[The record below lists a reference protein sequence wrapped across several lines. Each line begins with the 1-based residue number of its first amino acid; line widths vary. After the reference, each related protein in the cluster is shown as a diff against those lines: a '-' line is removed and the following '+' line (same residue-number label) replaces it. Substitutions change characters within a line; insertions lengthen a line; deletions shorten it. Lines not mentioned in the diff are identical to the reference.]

1 MIALN
6 SPLKPNLKK
15 LQKYLEQIN
24 EKGWFTNFGSLHD
37 ELTARL
43 EEYLG
48 VQNLLLV
55 SNGTLALQ
63 VAGKALGSQSLLS
76 TPFSFVATISAFEW
90 QKYEIA
96 FADIVRDSYNL
107 SPGAVKNAFEKG
119 CMADT
124 ILATHV
130 YGNPCDVESFEH
142 ISVQRNCK
150 IIYDAA
156 HAFGVK
162 LGNKS
167 ALNYGDASVLS
178 FHATKVFHTVE
189 GGAIVFKKPE
199 VFQKAKNMI
208 NFGIKPGHGV
218 VSSGINAKFNEYQA
232 AVGLVNLD
240 EMDKVLEHR
249 SKLFNLYRN
258 ELKDVVELPVWHSE
272 SNMNGAY
279 MPIRL
284 KDTNQL
290 NKVKAALGE
299 KNIESRHY
307 FKPSLDTIYT
317 DCHNYGSANSAEVSK
332 SVLCLPMH
340 VHMQVED
347 VNMVIQNLK
356 NGIL

>member
-37 ELTARL
+37 ELTVRL

-48 VQNLLLV
+48 VHNLLLV

-63 VAGKALGSQSLLS
+63 VAGKALESQSLLS
-76 TPFSFVATISAFEW
+76 TPFSFVATVSAFEW
-90 QKYEIA
+90 QNYDIA
-96 FADIVRDSYNL
+96 FADIDRNSYNL
-107 SPGAVKNAFEKG
+107 SPDAVNNAFEKG
-119 CMADT
+119 CLADT

-130 YGNPCDVESFEH
+130 YGNPCDVASFEQ
-142 ISVQRNCK
+142 INKQRNCK

-167 ALNYGDASVLS
+167 VLNFGDASVLS

-189 GGAIVFKKPE
+189 GGAIVFKKAE
-199 VFQKAKNMI
+199 DYQKAKNMI
-208 NFGIKPGHGV
+208 NFGIKPGFGV

-240 EMDKVLEHR
+240 DMDNVLEHR
-249 SKLFNLYRN
+249 SNLFNLYRN
-258 ELKDVVELPVWHSE
+258 GLRDVVELPVWHSE
-272 SNMNGAY
+272 ASMNGAY

-284 KDTNQL
+284 KDSNQL
-290 NKVKAALGE
+290 ITVKAALLE

-307 FKPSLDTIYT
+307 FKPSLETVYT
-317 DCHNYGSANSAEVSK
+317 DYHNYGSVNSSEVSK

-340 VHMQVED
+340 VHMQIED
-347 VNMVIQNLK
+347 IIRVVDTVKLGLK
-356 NGIL
+356 